1 MSSISYPLN
10 SNTLANPTTALYSG
24 GGGGGVQSIAAG
36 AGISVS
42 GSSVVTVTNSNLAA
56 GANGAIQLSNGS
68 GILKNVVGVSAADN
82 GTLSA
87 TAISTGAI
95 NCSSVTSTG
104 GVSVPNAQAYR
115 SSATIGQVPAVTGM
129 GGSRKYQVNMPAS
142 TNNVDIG
149 ISALLNDSVPH
160 LFSVAVT
167 TATSPGTAFAVIGL
181 VQSFPAANSQAPVF
195 TAQTTGNG
203 YAWPSLSG
211 TPGAYVLGLNNG
223 LGAANVADVVIT
235 MIY

>member
-24 GGGGGVQSIAAG
+24 GGAGGVQSVAAG

-42 GSSVVTVTNSNLAA
+42 GTTSVTVTNTNLAS

-68 GILKNVVGVSAADN
+68 GILTNVVGVSAASN

-87 TAISTGAI
+87 AAVSTGAI

-104 GVSVPNAQAYR
+104 GVSIPNAVAYG
-115 SSATIGQVPAVTGM
+115 SSATQGQAPGVTGM
-129 GGSRKYQVNMPAS
+129 GGSRKYTVTLATS
-142 TNNVDIG
+142 TGNQDIG
-149 ISALLNDSVPH
+149 LNAIINDTVPH
-160 LFSVAVT
+160 LFSVCITKNGGLQVAV
-167 TATSPGTAFAVIGL
+167 AGL
-181 VQSFPAANSQAPVF
+181 VQSFPAALAQAPVT
-195 TAQTTGNG
+195 TALTAANG
-203 YAWPSLSG
+203 YSWNGPTG
-211 TPGAYVLGLNNG
+211 TPGAYTFGINTG
-223 LGAANVADVVIT
+223 ASDGGAASVVVT